1 MLLHEGKHEKF
12 LFSSRESYFL
22 KYKKFPEVQEKL
34 SLALL
39 FPEVWEVF
47 SRWFLFFFFLTWA
60 EKWRVHSWK
69 YKKSFLL
76 RKYNKTFPGRVFL
89 GNNIRNFF
97 RENFWVLGPKV
108 QIFIFKNIRKVFYW
122 ENIGKAFPWEI

>member
-1 MLLHEGKHEKF
+1 M
-12 LFSSRESYFL
+12 RESMKNFYFQAEKVTSWNIRSFL
-22 KYKKFPEVQEKL
+22 KYKKSFLWRFCFLKCEK
-34 SLALL
+34 
-39 FPEVWEVF
+39 F
-47 SRWFLFFFFLTWA
+47 SQGGSFFFFLTWA
-60 EKWRVHSWK
+60 EKWGVHSWK

-108 QIFIFKNIRKVFYW
+108 QVFIFKNIRKVFYW
-122 ENIGKAFPWEI
+122 ENIGKAFSWEI